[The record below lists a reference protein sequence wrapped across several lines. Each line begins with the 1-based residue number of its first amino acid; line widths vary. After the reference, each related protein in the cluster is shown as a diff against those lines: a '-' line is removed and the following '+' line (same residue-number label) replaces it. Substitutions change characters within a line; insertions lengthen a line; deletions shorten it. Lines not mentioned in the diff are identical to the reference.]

1 MIDNKLQFGRET
13 ETVPKKDRSH
23 SFRELRWI
31 SWDKTSEYFTVVNLW
46 NSLRRD
52 LHHDLCSR
60 CLPLYPEPKFSFL
73 VCFNLIGNFCYL
85 TELSFR
91 GQDS

>member
-13 ETVPKKDRSH
+13 ETVPKKNRSQ
-23 SFRELRWI
+23 SFKELRWI

-73 VCFNLIGNFCYL
+73 VCFYLIGNFCYL

>member
-52 LHHDLCSR
+52 LH
-60 CLPLYPEPKFSFL
+60 P
-73 VCFNLIGNFCYL
+73 
-85 TELSFR
+85 
-91 GQDS
+91 

>member
-1 MIDNKLQFGRET
+1 MIDNKLQFGQET

-23 SFRELRWI
+23 SFKELRWI

-46 NSLRRD
+46 NSSPD
-52 LHHDLCSR
+52 DLCSR

-73 VCFNLIGNFCYL
+73 VCFYLIGNFCYL

>member
-13 ETVPKKDRSH
+13 ETVPKKNRSQ
-23 SFRELRWI
+23 SFKLLRWI

-52 LHHDLCSR
+52 LHPWRSVQSLFT
-60 CLPLYPEPKFSFL
+60 PLSWAKVFFL
-73 VCFNLIGNFCYL
+73 SLF
-85 TELSFR
+85 
-91 GQDS
+91 